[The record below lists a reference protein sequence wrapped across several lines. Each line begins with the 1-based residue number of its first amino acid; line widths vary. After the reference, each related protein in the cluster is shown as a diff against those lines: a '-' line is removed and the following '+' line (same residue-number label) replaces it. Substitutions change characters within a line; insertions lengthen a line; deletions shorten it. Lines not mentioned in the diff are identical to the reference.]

1 MHNFGEIRI
10 SENGS
15 AKSRQPSDPEQKRAP
30 ENPNRQEAKEANRE
44 NLRQQAILCIT
55 QFDEA
60 HRNKDLDFE
69 EKMKLYQKIFIAL
82 SVATLSMLAD
92 QSGNIE
98 TPREKKQ
105 VESKLPADTDIS
117 FSEEKPKSENELV
130 DLEKIRKHI
139 QISYQNESQEKEIPK
154 IKPKGKKIKPPAPDT
169 EKESSAEKALHIA
182 IQIQALSRNILKNDE
197 FFPKKIFSQ
206 DFLLCIQAQESS
218 FKKDALS
225 PVGAAGSMQV
235 MPDTVR
241 DIINYINKIDSRV
254 NFKKE
259 DLSDETINEIV
270 KLIRQNYNLGEAFGK
285 LYLAQ
290 IFNGFGIGQKSLEN
304 NWITLGRKKILA
316 VYNWGIGNFSKNP
329 TNEESWPKE
338 TKDYIEK
345 IFSDLETLQ
354 GINARLNIDGD
365 NQKIRK
371 SNKKEIAS
379 KFKTHPQ
386 AIKKALVLEMRKF
399 KNKQPEEIAAILNYY
414 LGEIH
419 IQEKIK
425 KDPLQEDELKKIARQ
440 LRVINP
446 QLWASN

>member
-1 MHNFGEIRI
+1 M
-10 SENGS
+10 
-15 AKSRQPSDPEQKRAP
+15 
-30 ENPNRQEAKEANRE
+30 
-44 NLRQQAILCIT
+44 
-55 QFDEA
+55 
-60 HRNKDLDFE
+60 
-69 EKMKLYQKIFIAL
+69 
-82 SVATLSMLAD
+82 
-92 QSGNIE
+92 
-98 TPREKKQ
+98 
-105 VESKLPADTDIS
+105 
-117 FSEEKPKSENELV
+117 
-130 DLEKIRKHI
+130 
-139 QISYQNESQEKEIPK
+139 
-154 IKPKGKKIKPPAPDT
+154 
-169 EKESSAEKALHIA
+169 
-182 IQIQALSRNILKNDE
+182 
-197 FFPKKIFSQ
+197 
-206 DFLLCIQAQESS
+206 
-218 FKKDALS
+218 
-225 PVGAAGSMQV
+225 GAAGSMQV

-338 TKDYIEK
+338 TKDYIKK

-399 KNKQPEEIAAILNYY
+399 KNKQPEEITAILNYY

-425 KDPLQEDELKKIARQ
+425 KDPLQEDELKKIAQQ